1 MKMLTVITGASGAI
15 GSMCAYEAAKKKH
28 SLLLCCNKNTESA
41 QKVKD
46 MLCDFNV
53 KIEIIAADIT
63 DADGRAQIAKK
74 AADMGGADILINNAG
89 CADITP
95 FLDTTDSDSASMLD
109 INLKAH
115 IDLTRMILPQMIKKQ
130 SGSIVNVS
138 SVWGVVGASCEVLY
152 SAAKAGV
159 IGFTKALAKELA
171 PSGITVNCVAPGCV
185 ESKMLDGL
193 DKDELC
199 SMIPLGKI
207 ANGLDIATAVMFLAT
222 HGYITGQTLSVDG
235 GMAI

>member
-1 MKMLTVITGASGAI
+1 MLTVITGASGAI

-28 SLLLCCNKNTESA
+28 NILLCCNKNTESA

-53 KIEIIAADIT
+53 DIEIIAADIT
-63 DADGRAQIAKK
+63 DSDARKKIAKK
-74 AADMGGADILINNAG
+74 ALQMGGADLLINNAG
-89 CADITP
+89 SSDITP
-95 FLDTTDSDSASMLD
+95 FSDTTEYDSAKMLD

-115 IDLTRMILPQMIKKQ
+115 IDLTRDILPQMIKKQ
-130 SGSIVNVS
+130 SGSIVNIS
-138 SVWGVVGASCEVLY
+138 SVWGVTGASCEVLY
-152 SAAKAGV
+152 SAAKAGI

-193 DKDELC
+193 DRDVLC
-199 SMIPLGKI
+199 QMIPLGRI
-207 ANGLDIATAVMFLAT
+207 ANGLEIASAVMFLAT

>member
-1 MKMLTVITGASGAI
+1 
-15 GSMCAYEAAKKKH
+15 
-28 SLLLCCNKNTESA
+28 
-41 QKVKD
+41 
-46 MLCDFNV
+46 
-53 KIEIIAADIT
+53 
-63 DADGRAQIAKK
+63 
-74 AADMGGADILINNAG
+74 
-89 CADITP
+89 
-95 FLDTTDSDSASMLD
+95 
-109 INLKAH
+109 
-115 IDLTRMILPQMIKKQ
+115 MILPQMIKKQ

-207 ANGLDIATAVMFLAT
+207 ANGLDVATAVMFLAT